1 MKLPNS
7 TGTVYKMSGKRRKP
21 WAAVITTGWTQYFD
35 DDGVP
40 LGKPKQ
46 ERKFIGSFAT
56 RKDALKAL
64 MDWNEQSSTP
74 TQNPSVSAQK
84 QGYTPTFKQLWK
96 EVKPLRVAKLAKT
109 TQSNYEYSFKR
120 CEAFHDKRVD
130 TITYSD
136 LQKNMN
142 DYMAEGKTAGSLKLH
157 KVFLTMIFNEAIKQG
172 YISQNPASLVT
183 YKATKDKTIK
193 DALPID
199 IIKRIYE
206 SDCPTR
212 DAVIILIYTGIR
224 INELLSLKHIE
235 DDHFVVSSKTEAGNR
250 TVPIHPQVKDLL
262 ERWVSVKHSKYGA
275 FSKQLDDDCEVY
287 GYKFT
292 FHECRHTFVSLATKY
307 DMNEIIMKK
316 IVGHSTND
324 VTEKVYTH
332 VDVPTLI
339 EQINKIPMIN
349 DLS

>member
-7 TGTVYKMSGKRRKP
+7 TGTVYKMNGKRRKP
-21 WAAVITTGWTQYFD
+21 WAAVVTTGWTQYFD

-40 LGKPKQ
+40 TGKPKQ

-64 MDWNEQSSTP
+64 MDWNEQSP
-74 TQNPSVSAQK
+74 TSAQNPSVSAQK

-96 EVKPLRVAKLAKT
+96 EVKALRVAKLAKS

-130 TITYSD
+130 TITYMD
-136 LQKNMN
+136 LQKNMS

-157 KVFLTMIFNEAIKQG
+157 KTFLTMIFNEAIKQG
-172 YISQNPASLVT
+172 YISRNPASLVT
-183 YKATKDKTIK
+183 YKATKEKTKK

-199 IIKRIYE
+199 IIKRIYA

-224 INELLSLKHIE
+224 INELLKLKHLE
-235 DDHFVVSSKTEAGNR
+235 DGYFVVSSKTEAGNR
-250 TVPIHPQVKDLL
+250 TVPIHPQIKDLL
-262 ERWVSVKHSKYGA
+262 EKWVSVKHSKYGA
-275 FSKQLDDDCEVY
+275 FSKQLKDDCLVY

-292 FHECRHTFVSLATKY
+292 FHECRHTFVSLGTEY
-307 DMNEIIMKK
+307 DMNQVILKK
-316 IVGHSTND
+316 IVGHSTTD
-324 VTEKVYTH
+324 VTEAVYTH
-332 VDVPTLI
+332 VNVPTLTAEI
-339 EQINKIPMIN
+339 LKIPMIN